1 LVFLQEMPKRGHT
14 EAGRNH
20 IKGWTM
26 KIASFPPGKHLAGIL
41 ALIPLMSCS
50 NEMRPQAPQLRQGT
64 GPQDVTTGEAS
75 GPNEE
80 TADQNAATP
89 PAMTPETPAA
99 SNPASPPT
107 MVGATMPTGT
117 LTVSFAPVVPPN
129 SGYPNV
135 FIYAMWITDSTGK
148 YVKTFAAATQSTNR
162 LRYLDKWITASGVA
176 LPTQPDGITS
186 ATLTYAASPTVNGTW
201 NLKDKAGAAVPAGT
215 YTINIQLASSNAPGP
230 SLQIPINLGTAG
242 DMKTDSTQA
251 TGITKVIAKHTP

>member
-1 LVFLQEMPKRGHT
+1 MRADT
-14 EAGRNH
+14 EAPGRNH

-26 KIASFPPGKHLAGIL
+26 KIASFSAGRHLAGIL
-41 ALIPLMSCS
+41 TLIPLLSCS
-50 NEMRPQAPQLRQGT
+50 NDIRPQAPQLRQGT
-64 GPQDVTTGEAS
+64 APQDVTA
-75 GPNEE
+75 NEE
-80 TADQNAATP
+80 AENNENTADQNTATP
-89 PAMTPETPAA
+89 PAMNPDTPAA
-99 SNPASPPT
+99 TKPASPPVMAGST
-107 MVGATMPTGT
+107 TPTGT

-148 YVKTFAAATQSTNR
+148 YVKTFAAATQNTNR

-186 ATLTYAASPTVNGTW
+186 ATLTYAASPIVNGTW
-201 NLKDKAGAAVPAGT
+201 NLKDKAGVSVPAGT

-230 SLQIPINLGTAG
+230 SLQIPINIGIAG

-251 TGITKVIAKHTP
+251 TGITKVTARHAP